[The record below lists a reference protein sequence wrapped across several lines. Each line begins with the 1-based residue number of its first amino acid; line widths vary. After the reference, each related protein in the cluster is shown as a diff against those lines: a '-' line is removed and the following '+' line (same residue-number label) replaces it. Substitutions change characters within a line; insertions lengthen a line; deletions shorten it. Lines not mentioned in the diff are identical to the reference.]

1 MVRKF
6 KTIANSKNID
16 MATKQ
21 AKSKGSAAKAPA
33 KKASAPKKA
42 ASKNSAGNGGT
53 SEKLLKVFEDGLKD
67 IYWAEKA
74 LTKALPKM
82 AKNATAPELKTA
94 LQDHLAETEGQVERL
109 EQIFELLGKKAQA
122 KKCEAMAGLIK
133 EGDEMM
139 EDNDKGV
146 MRDVAIISA
155 GQKVEH
161 YEIASYGTLRA
172 FAEILGLNDAAELLQ
187 ETLDEEKGADEKLT
201 EVTSAAV
208 VLDSDEDDDSEEEEE
223 DDEE

>member
-1 MVRKF
+1 
-6 KTIANSKNID
+6 

-21 AKSKGSAAKAPA
+21 SNNKGSAAKAPA

-42 ASKNSAGNGGT
+42 ASKSKSSEGT

-82 AKNATAPELKTA
+82 AKNATAEELKTA
-94 LQDHLAETEGQVERL
+94 LQDHLAETEGQVTRL
-109 EQIFELLGKKAQA
+109 EQVFETLGKNAQA

-133 EGDEMM
+133 EGEELM
-139 EDNDKGV
+139 EENDKGV
-146 MRDVAIISA
+146 MRDAAIISA

-172 FAEILGLNDAAELLQ
+172 FAEILGLTEAAELLQ
-187 ETLDEEKGADEKLT
+187 ETLDEETAADEKLT
-201 EVTSAAV
+201 EVTAAAV
-208 VLDSDEDDDSEEEEE
+208 VLNSDGEEDEEADEDE
-223 DDEE
+223 

>member
-1 MVRKF
+1 MVSTQK
-6 KTIANSKNID
+6 IID

-21 AKSKGSAAKAPA
+21 AKSKGSASKASA
-33 KKASAPKKA
+33 KKASTPKKA
-42 ASKNSAGNGGT
+42 ASKNSGGDGGT
-53 SEKLLKVFEDGLKD
+53 SEKLMKVFEDGLKD

-94 LQDHLAETEGQVERL
+94 LQDHLTETEGQVDRL
-109 EQIFELLGKKAQA
+109 EQIFEILGKKAQA

-172 FAEILGLNDAAELLQ
+172 FAEILGLSDAAELLQ

-208 VLDSDEDDDSEEEEE
+208 VLDSDEDSDEEEEE
-223 DDEE
+223 DEE

>member
-1 MVRKF
+1 
-6 KTIANSKNID
+6 

-21 AKSKGSAAKAPA
+21 TTSKGSAAKAPA

-42 ASKNSAGNGGT
+42 ASKSKSSEGT

-82 AKNATAPELKTA
+82 AKKASAEELKTA
-94 LQDHLAETEGQVERL
+94 LQDHLVETEGQVQRL
-109 EQIFELLGKKAQA
+109 EQVFELLGKKAQA

-133 EGDEMM
+133 EGEELM
-139 EDNDKGV
+139 EENDKGV
-146 MRDVAIISA
+146 MRDAAIISA

-172 FAEILGLNDAAELLQ
+172 FAEILGLTEAAELLQ
-187 ETLDEEKGADEKLT
+187 ETLDEEKAADEKLT
-201 EVTSAAV
+201 KVTAAAV
-208 VLDSDEDDDSEEEEE
+208 TVDGGEEEDEEEEGNDDSEEEE
-223 DDEE
+223 DEE